1 MDNVIVAFEMLH
13 LIKKKVKGKVGE
25 VTLKLDI
32 SKSYDRVSW
41 EFLCHVMLEMGFANE
56 WIELIMMCV
65 STVTY
70 IVLVNGKEVGPIVLG
85 RGLRQGDPLSPYLFI
100 LCAEGLS
107 SLIEA
112 IENRGE
118 IHGCKVSRGTP
129 IISHL
134 LFTDDSLLLFRAT
147 GVESSSIR
155 RVLLTY
161 EMISGQ
167 AVNFQKSSIFF
178 RPNVDSSVKNTILT
192 VLGVSSSI
200 DTGRYIGL
208 PSLIGESK

>member
-1 MDNVIVAFEMLH
+1 M
-13 LIKKKVKGKVGE
+13 
-25 VTLKLDI
+25 
-32 SKSYDRVSW
+32 
-41 EFLCHVMLEMGFANE
+41 
-56 WIELIMMCV
+56 
-65 STVTY
+65 
-70 IVLVNGKEVGPIVLG
+70 GPIVLG
-85 RGLRQGDPLSPYLFI
+85 RELRQGDPLSPYLFI

-112 IENRGE
+112 IENRGK

-134 LFTDDSLLLFRAT
+134 LFADDSFLLFRAT
-147 GVESSSIR
+147 GDESSSIR

-167 AVNFQKSSIFF
+167 VVNFQKSSIFF
-178 RPNVDSSVKNTILT
+178 RPNVDSLVKNTILV